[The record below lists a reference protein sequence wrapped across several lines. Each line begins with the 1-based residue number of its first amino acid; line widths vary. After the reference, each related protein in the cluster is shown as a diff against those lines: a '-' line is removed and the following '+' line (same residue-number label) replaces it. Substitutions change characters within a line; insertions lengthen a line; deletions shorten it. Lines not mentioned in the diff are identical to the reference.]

1 MALRKS
7 LEKII
12 LEYPLVSKD
21 NFKGHSFASY
31 VRNVVPKSISASLEL
46 PEIYSVKASAGN
58 GSWAKVPWIAIF
70 NNLVTESVQSG
81 FYCVYLF
88 RADFSGVYLSLN
100 QGIADKRNKFGLG
113 KSRDM
118 VRDQAQLFKDKL
130 GSDQLREFSEPL
142 DLQLDSI
149 PKKTTSRRLGLAYEA
164 GNIASKFYSR
174 ESLPDDKELVDDVR
188 KVLEIYFSLFE
199 EVSLKEDADSDLFKK
214 VSLKKEAKNNEAE
227 REWFEDP
234 TKYRL
239 HRVTE
244 RNQTLSRKVK
254 ELQGYECKACGFD
267 FESRYGEIGKGY
279 IEAHHNVPI
288 SNLSGAKIQVDPLND
303 FTVLCSNC
311 HSMIHRIKPTPTV
324 EEFRQKL
331 KI

>member
-1 MALRKS
+1 MALRES
-7 LEKII
+7 LEKIMF
-12 LEYPLVSKD
+12 EYPLATND
-21 NFKGHSFASY
+21 NFDGHSFASY

-46 PEIYSVKASAGN
+46 PEIYSVKASAGK

-70 NNLVTESVQSG
+70 NKLVTESVQSG

-100 QGIADKRNKFGLG
+100 QGIADKRNKSTLG
-113 KSRDM
+113 KAMDI
-118 VRDQAQLFKDKL
+118 VRDQAPLFKHKL
-130 GSDQLREFSEPL
+130 GSDKLREFSEPL

-174 ESLPDDKELVDDVR
+174 ESLPDDKELVGDVM
-188 KVLEIYFSLFE
+188 KMLEIYFSLFE
-199 EVSLKEDADSDLFKK
+199 EVSLKDEANSDLFQE
-214 VSLKKEAKNNEAE
+214 VSLKKEAKKNEVE
-227 REWFEDP
+227 RELFEDP

-244 RNQTLSRKVK
+244 RNQTLSKKVK
-254 ELQGYECKACGFD
+254 QLQGYECKACDFN

-288 SNLSGAKIQVDPLND
+288 SNLSGAKIKLDPLKD

-324 EEFRQKL
+324 EEFRQNL
-331 KI
+331 KM

>member
-1 MALRKS
+1 MALRES
-7 LEKII
+7 IEKI
-12 LEYPLVSKD
+12 LWEYPLVSND
-21 NFKGHSFASY
+21 NFEGHSFASY
-31 VRNVVPKSISASLEL
+31 VKNVVPKSISASLEL

-70 NNLVTESVQSG
+70 NKLVTESVQSG

-100 QGIADKRNKFGLG
+100 QGIADKRKKFGLG

-130 GSDQLREFSEPL
+130 GSDKLREFSETL
-142 DLQLDSI
+142 DFQLDSI
-149 PKKTTSRRLGLAYEA
+149 PKKTTYRRLGIAYEA
-164 GNIASKFYSR
+164 GNIASKFYSS
-174 ESLPDDKELVDDVR
+174 ESLPDDKELVGDVR
-188 KVLEIYFSLFE
+188 KMLEIYFSLFE
-199 EVSLKEDADSDLFKK
+199 EVSLKDEADSDLFNE
-214 VSLKKEAKNNEAE
+214 VSLKKEAKNNEPE

-234 TKYRL
+234 KKYRL

-254 ELQGYECKACGFD
+254 QLQGYECKACGFD
-267 FESRYGEIGKGY
+267 FESRYGEIGRGY

-288 SNLSGAKIQVDPLND
+288 SNLSGAKIQLDPLKD

-311 HSMIHRIKPTPTV
+311 HSMIHRIKPTPTL
-324 EEFRQKL
+324 EEFRQNL
-331 KI
+331 QI